1 MSPAFSGNE
10 YCVAFHAGITSA
22 QKMRVLDLLNP
33 SKQEIHLDDIEK
45 FISYITENTVRL
57 HCKDQLVSS
66 L

>member
-1 MSPAFSGNE
+1 
-10 YCVAFHAGITSA
+10 
-22 QKMRVLDLLNP
+22 MRVLDLLNP